1 MAEVMAIWNKLTQAY
16 LQGNKTLFEA
26 FMLADKDGNII
37 NSFGVAS
44 NIPIAAGDVAGYGH
58 INKFGATDGDVTAGT
73 IWDGNSVAVTY
84 PYPAAGVVAVTST
97 QNSGASVE
105 IQGLDA
111 DYAPQT
117 VTTTIGGTTTE
128 TFSRVFRARM
138 VDTNNDADVT
148 INQGGALAAKIILN
162 KGQTLMAVYTVPAG
176 KTAYLI
182 KTQMGSDKASTNASL
197 QYTLFARPFGG
208 TFNVKGI
215 SYAAGGQNVIVEY
228 PVPLKFEEKT
238 DIKIDVVAASGGQT
252 CSATLDIILVDN
264 PT

>member
-1 MAEVMAIWNKLTQAY
+1 MAQYTIQSDKY
-16 LQGNKTLFEA
+16 LANNDRLFEVV
-26 FMLADKDGNII
+26 MLSDKDGNII

-44 NIPIAAGDVAGYGH
+44 NIPIAAGNVDGYVH
-58 INKFGATDGDVTAGT
+58 INKFGATNGDVTAGT
-73 IWDGNSVAVTY
+73 IWDGNSAAVTY
-84 PYPAAGVVAVTST
+84 PYPAAGVVAVTSAS
-97 QNSGASVE
+97 NSGASIE
-105 IQGLDA
+105 IQGLDEN
-111 DYAPQT
+111 YASQT

-148 INQGGALAAKIILN
+148 INQGGALAAKIIED

-252 CSATLDIILVDN
+252 CSATFDIILVDN
-264 PT
+264 PI